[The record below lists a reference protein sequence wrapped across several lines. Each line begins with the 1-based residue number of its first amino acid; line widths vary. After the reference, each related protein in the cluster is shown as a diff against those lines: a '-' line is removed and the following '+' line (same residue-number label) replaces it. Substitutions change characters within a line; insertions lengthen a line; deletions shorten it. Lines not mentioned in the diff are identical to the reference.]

1 MSYTIGARQVRYITT
16 ILCDRRVENGLAMQP
31 RDAPAPEVDRG
42 SLSMSSILVF
52 DSLFLQSEYLP
63 FLSQTETIPGVA
75 GSVKANFGAFS

>member
-1 MSYTIGARQVRYITT
+1 
-16 ILCDRRVENGLAMQP
+16 
-31 RDAPAPEVDRG
+31 
-42 SLSMSSILVF
+42 MSSILVF